1 MSLPHLTNTNVVPDE
16 PLTPEEAAL
25 QAKRR
30 RIFRRI
36 IITLSTL
43 VILIAVIGFV
53 TARHWLRQTMN
64 DSLPQLDGSISI
76 PGLTA
81 PVTIQRDNHGVP
93 HIRAASLDDLVLAQ
107 GFVTAQDRLWQMDAL
122 RRHASGT
129 LAEILG
135 PSLLPHDRL
144 QRTLALRIAADR
156 ATATLPP
163 DQLHLIERYAAGVN
177 ASITIQRAHLPL
189 EFRLLRY
196 QPAPW
201 TPRDTLLIGLVM
213 FQDLTTSFPTE
224 LNREDLTAKLPPH
237 LIDDLYPV
245 VTWRDHPPSQ
255 PTVDLTTPQKD
266 IPNVPLDESQTNLT
280 VPNHIPKAPHHRSRK
295 PRAPSTNPD
304 DPPFSVPLIRADYS
318 PGAPPTNPGAPSFAV
333 SSRRVGYS
341 RHARTALPHLATA
354 TASPQDLLTLQQTLR
369 NPICDNCI
377 AGSNDWVVS
386 GAHTATGKPLLS
398 NDMHLTHN
406 VPGIWYQA
414 DLETPTP
421 TGDLHVTGVTLPG
434 VPFVIVGHNA
444 HVAWGFTNLGATV
457 QDLYIEHIRGA
468 GPTAE
473 YESQNGVW
481 KPLLHDREIIHV
493 KGNKDVAIDIPATQ
507 HGTANTPIISGVLPT
522 EKRTLS
528 LRWTIYDPAT
538 INPSFLAINAATDAT
553 SLVSAFATYGG
564 PSQNLVYAD
573 DQGHIGYHAVGR
585 IPLRGSVMTPS
596 PISPVPT
603 DALDATQ
610 EWIGAIPYDR
620 LPQALDPP
628 NGILATANARVTSDD
643 YPYPITNNWASPYRN
658 QRIWKVLTEKSIAT
672 KNKLTAADMLAL
684 QTDVYS
690 DLDHVIAERL
700 AYAIDHASKPDLKND
715 KHLHQAADLLR
726 AWNGSVDADAPAPAI
741 VVATRAAL
749 WPLLINAQ
757 LSPQPNAVAQ
767 TESGKN
773 QPVPAAALYTWGNK
787 AYAEEWL
794 IMHTPARWLPKNY
807 ATWDD
812 LLATAVA
819 DSLRSAN
826 APSDL
831 SKWRYG
837 QFHPIDIEHPV
848 YGQSAPLQRLIG
860 LPTGTGIQPQSGDDV
875 TVKQVGRAFGPSE
888 RFTADLADLDH
899 STLNL
904 VLGESSNPASP
915 WFMDQ
920 WPAWYNGTTLPLPFT
935 NSAVD
940 AATTHTLTLTPH

>member
-1 MSLPHLTNTNVVPDE
+1 MSLPHLTNTDVVPDE

-25 QAKRR
+25 RAKRR
-30 RIFRRI
+30 RIFSRI
-36 IITLSTL
+36 VTTLSTL

-53 TARHWLRQTMN
+53 TTRHWLRQTMS
-64 DSLPQLDGSISI
+64 DSLPQLDGSISL

-81 PVTIQRDNHGVP
+81 PVTIQRDTHGVP

-163 DQLHLIERYAAGVN
+163 NQLRLLERYAAGVN
-177 ASITIQRAHLPL
+177 ASIAIQRAHLPL

-237 LIDDLYPV
+237 LIGDLYPV
-245 VTWRDHPPSQ
+245 VTWRDHPPTQ
-255 PTVDLTTPQKD
+255 PVVDLTTPQKD
-266 IPNVPLDESQTNLT
+266 IPDVPLDESQTKLET
-280 VPNHIPKAPHHRSRK
+280 PRPVESSTQALSTQATKRVPHVPFLGHGFPPVLKSS
-295 PRAPSTNPD
+295 STQP
-304 DPPFSVPLIRADYS
+304 
-318 PGAPPTNPGAPSFAV
+318 
-333 SSRRVGYS
+333 
-341 RHARTALPHLATA
+341 
-354 TASPQDLLTLQQTLR
+354 TASPEDLLALQQTLR
-369 NPICDNCI
+369 NPICEGCI
-377 AGSNDWVVS
+377 SGSNDWVVS

-414 DLETPTP
+414 DLEAPTP
-421 TGDLHVTGVTLPG
+421 AGELHVIGVTLPG
-434 VPFVIVGHNA
+434 VPFIIVGHNA

-457 QDLYIEHIRGA
+457 QDLYIEHTRGA
-468 GPTAE
+468 GATAE
-473 YESQNGVW
+473 YESQNGAW
-481 KPLLHDREIIHV
+481 KPLLHDHEVIHI
-493 KGNKDVAIDIPATQ
+493 KGGKDVAIDIPATQ
-507 HGTANTPIISGVLPT
+507 HGTAITPIISGVLPT

-538 INPSFLAINAATDAT
+538 VNPSFLAINTATDGA
-553 SLVSAFATYGG
+553 SLVSAFSTYGG
-564 PSQNLVYAD
+564 PTQNLVYAD

-585 IPLRGSVMTPS
+585 IPFRGSVMTPS

-610 EWIGAIPYDR
+610 EWVGAIPYDR
-620 LPQALDPP
+620 LPQAIDPP
-628 NGILATANARVTSDD
+628 NGILATANARVTPDD
-643 YPYPITNNWASPYRN
+643 YPYPITLNWGSPYRN
-658 QRIWKVLTEKSIAT
+658 QRIWKILTDKSIST
-672 KNKLTAADMLAL
+672 KNKLTPADMLAI

-700 AYAIDHASKPDLKND
+700 AYAIDHASKPELTRGKSEARR
-715 KHLHQAADLLR
+715 LHQAADLLR
-726 AWNGSVDADAPAPAI
+726 AWNGNIDADAAAPAI

-749 WPLLINAQ
+749 WPLLINPQINSQ
-757 LSPQPNAVAQ
+757 LSPPPNAVAQ
-767 TESGKN
+767 TESGAKSGN
-773 QPVPAAALYTWGNK
+773 AQPVLAAALYTWGNK

-812 LLATAVA
+812 LLAIAV
-819 DSLRSAN
+819 SQGLRIAN
-826 APSDL
+826 APADL

-837 QFHPIDIEHPV
+837 QFRPIDIEHPV
-848 YGQSAPLQRLIG
+848 YGQSPLLQRLIG

-888 RFTADLADLDH
+888 RFTADLANLDH

-920 WPAWYNGTTLPLPFT
+920 WAAWYNGTALPLPFT
-935 NSAVD
+935 DFAVD
-940 AATTHTLTLTPH
+940 ATTTHTLTLTPR